1 VDSPEGPRREGNQI
15 DLSVGLGNK
24 DDGSEAWMIYG
35 ITRSAWIVKRF
46 AETFPDEK
54 EYRHSL
60 AEEVEALRRVVDRVS
75 TDMNEGRLK
84 RDRLDVSIANLISL
98 HETGLLEPFILFAKP
113 DEGIVEDYERYREE
127 HRDKLRQYLVDRVI
141 GGK

>member
-1 VDSPEGPRREGNQI
+1 
-15 DLSVGLGNK
+15 
-24 DDGSEAWMIYG
+24 
-35 ITRSAWIVKRF
+35 
-46 AETFPDEK
+46 
-54 EYRHSL
+54 
-60 AEEVEALRRVVDRVS
+60 
-75 TDMNEGRLK
+75 MNEGRLK